1 MANDDIDNEF
11 GTFDAEDL
19 ALIEI
24 LLQQTESAPLPA
36 LLDEE
41 ARATASPDIEDY
53 ELPPGLRLPEHKTRQ
68 SSQNIRDTSCMNLA
82 IPIERTLTL
91 TSV

>member
-36 LLDEE
+36 PLDEE

-53 ELPPGLRLPEHKTRQ
+53 ELPPGLRLPEHKTRL
-68 SSQNIRDTSCMNLA
+68 SNQNIRDSSRTNPTV
-82 IPIERTLTL
+82 PIE
-91 TSV
+91 